1 MKEVI
6 LLYSG
11 GMDSTILLKMA
22 LKFGMKPFCL
32 LLSYGQVH
40 EKELTCAV
48 QNCVEL
54 NVEYTIIHI
63 ANLKVNSKLIDGV
76 AAYPGVSEW
85 HVPSRNLLFVSIAAS
100 IAESRDT
107 DLIWYGANFADRE
120 NLFPDCYQEWV
131 YQVNK
136 ILTINGSSKI
146 KLEAPLLGF
155 SKKAILKL
163 AVIFNVQ
170 QDKVFSGYGQ

>member
-11 GMDSTILLKMA
+11 GMDSTLLLKMA

-32 LLSYGQVH
+32 LVSYGQVH
-40 EKELTCAV
+40 EKELTTAV
-48 QNCVEL
+48 QNCIEL
-54 NVEYTIIHI
+54 IVDYTIIHI
-63 ANLKVNSKLIDGV
+63 TNLKVNSKLIDGV

-85 HVPSRNLLFVSIAAS
+85 HVPSRNLMFVSLAAS
-100 IAESRDT
+100 IAESRGV

-131 YQVNK
+131 YSVNK
-136 ILTINGSSKI
+136 LLKVNGSI
-146 KLEAPLLGF
+146 PITLEAPLLGL
-155 SKKAILKL
+155 SKEAILKL
-163 AVIFNVQ
+163 AEVFEVDQ
-170 QDKVFSGYGQ
+170 TKVFSGYGQ